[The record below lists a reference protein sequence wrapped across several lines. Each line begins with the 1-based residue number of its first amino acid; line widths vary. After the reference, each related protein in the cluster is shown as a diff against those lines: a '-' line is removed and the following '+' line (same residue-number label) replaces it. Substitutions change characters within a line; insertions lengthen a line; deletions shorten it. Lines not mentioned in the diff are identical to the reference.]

1 MDRRIWRKIHL
12 ILLISSPH
20 ACFLFCRVEES
31 SYELRKI
38 KPVRKDPF
46 AAWVEHDWSIG
57 AEDRSIEKK
66 KKKRSIAN
74 KRRKHGAQILKTSRR
89 ENGAMNCGGGGKR
102 GNRCGKKCERRSV
115 SEVWPVMLSSSI
127 DETHRSSRDLS
138 RACIVT
144 LRYIFLMQSRLT
156 NFFIINGWTMS
167 GEIIRGVLN
176 EQTLIFTVGKNEFD
190 AIPSSPPF
198 FF

>member
-1 MDRRIWRKIHL
+1 
-12 ILLISSPH
+12 
-20 ACFLFCRVEES
+20 
-31 SYELRKI
+31 
-38 KPVRKDPF
+38 
-46 AAWVEHDWSIG
+46 
-57 AEDRSIEKK
+57 
-66 KKKRSIAN
+66 
-74 KRRKHGAQILKTSRR
+74 
-89 ENGAMNCGGGGKR
+89 
-102 GNRCGKKCERRSV
+102 
-115 SEVWPVMLSSSI
+115 MLSSSI

-198 FF
+198 FFFLRWKLNVSSS